1 MHDKNYVLAWL
12 FVAALAIFLFAMG
25 FLVGYYRVIQESE
38 VYQYNEHM
46 MAMVIDGH
54 EYYYFVSPYNMP
66 PFSLKP

>member
-1 MHDKNYVLAWL
+1 MRDKSYVLAWL
-12 FVAALAIFLFAMG
+12 FVAALAIFLFGMG
-25 FLVGYYRVIQESE
+25 FLTGYYRVIHESE

-54 EYYYFVSPYNMP
+54 EYHYFVSPYNMP